1 MWSSPK
7 WGRTFVEEARLALLH
22 IDRAVQLG
30 HAAREGSD
38 SILTIGHSPDADQ
51 AWLRPNP
58 PIANAPAGKRSG
70 PRGRSAPAHLVDREI
85 FRQQLFWFFECF
97 AFIPKNSRFQIWTL
111 LI

>member
-1 MWSSPK
+1 VELTEV
-7 WGRTFVEEARLALLH
+7 GRTFVEEARLALLH

-58 PIANAPAGKRSG
+58 PIANAPAGKHSG
-70 PRGRSAPAHLVDREI
+70 PRGRSAPAHLVDRALRFFANNCSGSSSASPSSQKTLV
-85 FRQQLFWFFECF
+85 FRSGHC
-97 AFIPKNSRFQIWTL
+97 
-111 LI
+111 